1 MKKLLNILFLS
12 CFKAT
17 ELIEKKLHF
26 KLSAHEKIQL
36 KVHKMMCDACSR
48 YEKQSIFL
56 EKGIATLPKKDSI
69 KVDMEQLKHRI
80 ADKLEKDN
88 S

>member
-1 MKKLLNILFLS
+1 MKKILNIMFLS

-26 KLSAHEKIQL
+26 RLSVRERIQL
-36 KVHKMMCDACSR
+36 KIHKMMCDACSR

-56 EKGIATLPKKDSI
+56 EKGIATLPKKDSVRI
-69 KVDMEQLKHRI
+69 DMEQLKRRI
-80 ADKLEKDN
+80 TAKLESEN

>member
-1 MKKLLNILFLS
+1 MFLS

-26 KLSAHEKIQL
+26 RLSARENIQL
-36 KVHKMMCDACSR
+36 KVHKMMCEACSR
-48 YEKQSIFL
+48 YEKQSTFL
-56 EKGIATLPKKDSI
+56 EKGMATLPKKESI
-69 KVDMEQLKHRI
+69 QVDMEQLKHRI
-80 ADKLEKDN
+80 AAKLESDK

>member
-1 MKKLLNILFLS
+1 MFLS

-26 KLSAHEKIQL
+26 RLSVRERIQL
-36 KVHKMMCDACSR
+36 KIHKMMCDACSR

-56 EKGIATLPKKDSI
+56 EKGIATLPKKDSVRI
-69 KVDMEQLKHRI
+69 DMEQLKRRI
-80 ADKLEKDN
+80 TAKLESEN